1 VKITF
6 DPAKRAVILKTR
18 GLDVLDAAQVFAG
31 PTATWR
37 DDRFDYGETRWLTA
51 GLLAGRVVLI
61 AWTRRG
67 ASRRVISMRHCHA
80 KEIRKLRRRFSEA
93 FGET

>member
-18 GLDVLDAAQVFAG
+18 GLDVLDAAQIFAG

-37 DDRFDYGETRWLTA
+37 DDIVLTTA
-51 GLLAGRVVLI
+51 
-61 AWTRRG
+61 RRG
-67 ASRRVISMRHCHA
+67 
-80 KEIRKLRRRFSEA
+80 
-93 FGET
+93 G